1 MAQLFTAQFINDS
14 WFITWLSPTVTVN
27 EALTGVEKWVF
38 TMVETS
44 AWNYVYERKDS
55 NDSVV
60 YFAKYDAGAEAINR
74 YQWANNRVESTVNTR
89 VGGGSVT
96 YTNVITKEKMKEIA
110 EMVVEMLPK
119 QKEIVLDT
127 SKIEEKLG
135 TIDEKIENID
145 IEFDY
150 WTILSWQQKNTQE
163 IIKKIDKIKIPEYN
177 DEKLVEEVKNII
189 PEIRAINIPDNMMKL
204 NEIQKKVEEVK
215 DVCDIICE
223 DKTEE
228 EDEKYKESI
237 DKIEEVIKKLKPIRK
252 KDKQN
257 KKEAEK
263 IIEEFIKDE
272 EIFNSLIEN

>member
-1 MAQLFTAQFINDS
+1 MAQLITATFITES
-14 WFITWLSPTVTVN
+14 GFATWLSPTVEIV
-27 EALTGVEKWVF
+27 EALSGNVVGTFDMEEKHAGNYIYLF
-38 TMVETS
+38 NTNTET
-44 AWNYVYERKDS
+44 
-55 NDSVV
+55 VV
-60 YFAKYDAGAEAINR
+60 YFFNIDAGDDSVINR
-74 YQWANNRVESTVNTR
+74 YQWNNNKIDTIPFRTGWS
-89 VGGGSVT
+89 SIT
-96 YTNVITKEKMKEIA
+96 YNKLITDKEMQEIA
-110 EMVVEMLPK
+110 DKVVKLLPE

-189 PEIRAINIPDNMMKL
+189 PEIRAIKIPDNMMKL
-204 NEIQKKVEEVK
+204 NEIEKKVDGVK
-215 DVCDIICE
+215 GVCDIICE

-263 IIEEFIKDE
+263 TMEEFVKNE
-272 EIFNSLIEN
+272 AIFNSLVE